1 MQDTRKGLTA
11 LHLGSLLLGGTA
23 LFSKLIETTALE
35 ITLWRSFI
43 AAAAL
48 LIWLLVRRSQVRL
61 NSVRDYAMVLLLG
74 AILAVHWVTYF
85 HSMQVSTVA
94 IGIIAFF
101 SHPVISVLLEP
112 LLARQKPRLLDLV
125 TALWVLS
132 GIAIMMP
139 ELNLASDVTQGVLW
153 GLFSALLFSLRNIF
167 YKRYFAHYGSSLAMM
182 YQCLIVGLLLLPF
195 AGDFIVATTI
205 DNWLLLLV
213 LGVLFTATP
222 HTLFSFSL
230 KLLPVKTASLIMCLV
245 PLYATLLAALLLGE
259 IPEFNTWI
267 GGAMV
272 LGAAIFE
279 SIQSSQRANA
289 SINPIETAVVKGRP
303 IPERTPKAKP
313 RGTIIN
319 DAVRS

>member
-1 MQDTRKGLTA
+1 MQDTGKGLTA

-48 LIWLLVRRSQVRL
+48 LILLIARRSQINL
-61 NSVRDYAMVLLLG
+61 NNLRDYATVLLLG
-74 AILAVHWVTYF
+74 VILAIHWVTYF

-112 LLARQKPRLLDLV
+112 LLSKQKPRRFDLGM
-125 TALWVLS
+125 ALWLLC

-139 ELNLASDVTQGVLW
+139 DLNLASGITQGVLW
-153 GLFSALLFSLRNIF
+153 GLFSALLFSLRNII
-167 YKRYFAHYGSSLAMM
+167 YKRCFAHYDSSLAMM
-182 YQCLIVGLLLLPF
+182 YQCLIVGLVLLPF
-195 AGDFIVATTI
+195 AGDFIVSTSF
-205 DNWLLLLV
+205 DNGLLLLV

-230 KLLPVKTASLIMCLV
+230 KLLSVKTASLIMCLV
-245 PLYATLLAALLLGE
+245 PLYAVLLAALLLGE
-259 IPEFNTWI
+259 TPELNTLI

-272 LGAAIFE
+272 LSAAIFE
-279 SIQSSQRANA
+279 SIQTSQQARAA
-289 SINPIETAVVKGRP
+289 QDSIEKTAAT
-303 IPERTPKAKP
+303 TPHRDQTKH
-313 RGTIIN
+313 
-319 DAVRS
+319 